1 MSEDPTTFLLKEL
14 HSTTPKTGQ
23 LEPSTTSP
31 NDHENDE
38 NALALALW
46 KDCPPPHAIDSDS
59 SPQVPSKR
67 PHDDNNPEG
76 LPSRKVQVVYKNLNL
91 PTTVVSRTEATPQ
104 PPQSAEQATLPGTIA
119 SNKSITWQP
128 INPIPNPQLQ
138 LQPQPQPQLPLQQQ
152 QQQQPQPQPQPQPQL
167 QPQPNSQ
174 VLPWMNGAQGRA
186 NLLAT
191 MSAYSTIYAT
201 TGVGKHAGQVAIPYN
216 QGGFYP
222 VPYHPYGVYSSSNKT
237 K

>member
-67 PHDDNNPEG
+67 PHDDNNPE
-76 LPSRKVQVVYKNLNL
+76 
-91 PTTVVSRTEATPQ
+91 VVSRTEATPQ

-191 MSAYSTIYAT
+191 MSAYNNSQLSMQPQVLGNMRAKLQSPIIKVASTLFHTILMVST
-201 TGVGKHAGQVAIPYN
+201 QVLIKLSETQPL
-216 QGGFYP
+216 P
-222 VPYHPYGVYSSSNKT
+222 ERL
-237 K
+237 